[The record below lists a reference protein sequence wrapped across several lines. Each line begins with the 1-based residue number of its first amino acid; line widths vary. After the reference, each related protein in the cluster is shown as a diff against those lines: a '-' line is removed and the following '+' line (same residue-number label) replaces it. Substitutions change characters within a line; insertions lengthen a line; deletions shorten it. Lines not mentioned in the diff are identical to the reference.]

1 MPVTNEKVANER
13 VAALVADSALLG
25 GMYTDAY
32 FPDHLVDRGLAVLL
46 RLCERIESE
55 RPADLTALYALTA
68 VATEEFNDLESVFEA
83 EGSELETVARE
94 EISEAFFLVAGCYG
108 FEDADP
114 ERLVE
119 AREW

>member
-1 MPVTNEKVANER
+1 MPVTNEK

-25 GMYTDAY
+25 GMYTDEY
-32 FPDHLVDRGLAVLL
+32 FPDHLVDRGVAVLL

-55 RPADLTALYALTA
+55 GPADLTALYALTA
-68 VATEEFNDLESVFEA
+68 VATEEFNDLESVFDA

-94 EISEAFFLVAGCYG
+94 EICEAFFLVAGCYG
-108 FEDADP
+108 FVDADP